1 MDRTLEPSIAAGRLF
16 GIRIG
21 LSPSWFVIFAL
32 VTWSLGAAYFPAQHP
47 VWPAAT
53 HWTMAIGGS
62 LLFFG
67 SVLAHE
73 LAHSVVA
80 LRNGIPVVRITLFIF
95 GGLAQIGRE
104 ASTPRVEAAI
114 AVAGP
119 AASLALAI
127 LFGLAHLIVG
137 AASPPAASL
146 SLWLAMVNGSL
157 ALFNLI
163 PGFPLDGGR
172 LLRAGLWSI
181 TGDHGAATRLASWAG
196 QGVGLLLVFYG
207 VYATFGLGGS
217 LMAGIWP
224 VMVGWF
230 LHSAALGSY
239 RAVRIAE
246 ELRGITAEDVMA
258 RDVVPVPINASV
270 AEFVNGYLTRR
281 RHARFPVVDGTQLV
295 GTVGL
300 QEVRRVAADRRTATW
315 VSQVMRSVEQHP
327 PLDPRE
333 SGDSALRLLSEAD
346 VEELPVVNEGRVVG
360 MVSRVDLLKLVQM
373 RGILRR

>member
-1 MDRTLEPSIAAGRLF
+1 MDRTLESSIAACRLF

-47 VWPAAT
+47 TWHASI
-53 HWTMAIGGS
+53 HWTMAAAGS

-73 LAHSVVA
+73 LAHSIVA
-80 LRNGIPVVRITLFIF
+80 LRCGIPVVRITLFIF

-104 ASTPRVEAAI
+104 ACTPRIEAAI
-114 AVAGP
+114 AAAGP
-119 AASLALAI
+119 AASLAIAF
-127 LFGLAHLIVG
+127 LFGLAHLLLG

-146 SLWLAMVNGSL
+146 SLWLATVNGSL
-157 ALFNLI
+157 AIFNLI

-172 LLRAGLWSI
+172 LLRAGVWSI
-181 TGDHGAATRLASWAG
+181 TGDRAAATRLASWVG
-196 QGVGLLLVFYG
+196 QAVGLLLVLYG

-224 VMVGWF
+224 ILVGWF
-230 LHSAALGSY
+230 LHGAALGSY

-246 ELRGITAEDVMA
+246 ELRGIAAGDVMA

-281 RHARFPVVDGTQLV
+281 RHARFPVVDGIELV

-300 QEVRRVAADRRTATW
+300 PEVRRVKAEQRTSTW
-315 VSQVMRSVEQHP
+315 VCQVMRPVAQHP
-327 PLDPRE
+327 PLDPRL
-333 SGDSALRLLSEAD
+333 SGDVALQRLSEVDA
-346 VEELPVVNEGRVVG
+346 EELPVVEDGRIVG
-360 MVSRVDLLKLVQM
+360 MVSRSDLLNLVQV
-373 RGILRR
+373 RGLLRR